1 MKNHRCFNMDSEG
14 RIKRLSKEKLDRM
27 EKGKAKVGEEAF
39 EGEDQQ
45 QLEEYLPAYLKK
57 VEDEV
62 DSLETTIEELEV
74 VSLDKDD
81 PDKKVLIGTLLRKRR
96 KTI

>member
-1 MKNHRCFNMDSEG
+1 
-14 RIKRLSKEKLDRM
+14 M

-62 DSLETTIEELEV
+62 DTPETTIEELEEI
-74 VSLDKDD
+74 SLDEND
-81 PDKKVLIGTLLRKRR
+81 PDKKVLICKPREICTPKILNDVINLN
-96 KTI
+96 